1 MGKCKNRDG
10 GHVSKH
16 SQKAGQ
22 VPSGSGG
29 AFDNYCFEVQ
39 KILENDLE
47 NLSELLQL
55 IFSQR
60 HFLPFPHLIYARTC
74 NKVKAGIH
82 FPLISKRKHGG
93 GARTLTFH
101 VVIFFPITFHKLPI
115 PAHRLTQER
124 YNE

>member
-93 GARTLTFH
+93 GGKDFNLPCSD
-101 VVIFFPITFHKLPI
+101 FFPHYI
-115 PAHRLTQER
+115 PQAPHPCTQADPR
-124 YNE
+124 KI